1 MLAQANRSWTDDI
14 YFSFLLPARLPG
26 LDSRTS
32 LASSG
37 DSAREALYRRLERQR
52 DLDWWQT
59 LALAALLPTA
69 LVGNLTSSPRRYCQ
83 LSVDLPQT
91 RFACHLKN
99 CQAVAFLN
107 SLSKTL
113 FF

>member
-59 LALAALLPTA
+59 LALAALFADRP
-69 LVGNLTSSPRRYCQ
+69 GRKPYEQSSP
-83 LSVDLPQT
+83 LLP
-91 RFACHLKN
+91 
-99 CQAVAFLN
+99 VIG
-107 SLSKTL
+107 
-113 FF
+113 